1 MPRPSAPQRPASAHA
16 TRAVALRCGDMNRSS
31 HQGKAAGEN
40 PKAKTKHCLA
50 LPCPRVRHGSQARE
64 RSTKKPGSCCTRTAE
79 ATRANDSDAHARR
92 RHRHAPSGSAV
103 HGSCLASTV
112 RPVQRRTRMAAW
124 LTGRA
129 DGRPGSM
136 GGVSVEP
143 PRFQLARACDDR
155 RARLAGRP
163 RPLPWLPSLVLSHTR
178 TVEHEPTSGSP
189 APPRMTPS
197 R

>member
-1 MPRPSAPQRPASAHA
+1 MP
-16 TRAVALRCGDMNRSS
+16 RAVALRCGDMNRSS
-31 HQGKAAGEN
+31 HQGKAAACKG
-40 PKAKTKHCLA
+40 KTRKRKRSIAYA

-64 RSTKKPGSCCTRTAE
+64 RSTKKPGSCTRTAE

-124 LTGRA
+124 QTGRA

-136 GGVSVEP
+136 GVSP
-143 PRFQLARACDDR
+143 LSLLAFSW
-155 RARLAGRP
+155 RARVAVVQCAICLPAPAVTVAAVP
-163 RPLPWLPSLVLSHTR
+163 RTVTHKNSSRTR
-178 TVEHEPTSGSP
+178 TN
-189 APPRMTPS
+189 
-197 R
+197 

>member
-1 MPRPSAPQRPASAHA
+1 VPRPSAPQRPASAHA

-64 RSTKKPGSCCTRTAE
+64 RSTKKPGSCTRTAE

-92 RHRHAPSGSAV
+92 RHAPSGSAV

-136 GGVSVEP
+136 GVSP
-143 PRFQLARACDDR
+143 LSLLAFSW
-155 RARLAGRP
+155 RARVTTVVRDWPAGPGRY
-163 RPLPWLPSLVLSHTR
+163 RGCRLSYCHTQ
-178 TVEHEPTSGSP
+178 EQ
-189 APPRMTPS
+189 
-197 R
+197 